1 MNKNKRKKIALRIT
15 SFVTIKIILF
25 VLFLLSLL
33 LKFFIWPAI
42 PNIKTNYFHK
52 QPAYAYAY
60 KQSLVFNPKHIHA
73 YLKEVANLKINT
85 MLKEKYSLLVFELEK
100 QKLAVSTQLG
110 LALKEQAKLLNEME
124 KMRKVNL
131 RLGHVLANYETKL
144 AMLTKEIDKLKEIIT
159 NNGFLMS
166 IFGSLKLAFSG
177 IYKGLK
183 CVYEN
188 VLEPAIKFIE
198 PGLKTV
204 EPFFQGASEFISKY
218 EKEILL
224 GVGVL
229 SAGAVLIPSLG
240 MGLTVGTLGGLS
252 SSVGTMYM

>member
-25 VLFLLSLL
+25 VLFLLFLL

-42 PNIKTNYFHK
+42 PNIKTNYFNK
-52 QPAYAYAY
+52 KPAHAYAY
-60 KQSLVFNPKHIHA
+60 KQSLVFNPKHIHS

-110 LALKEQAKLLNEME
+110 LALQEQAKLLNEME
-124 KMRKVNL
+124 KMRKVNW
-131 RLGHVLANYETKL
+131 RLGNVLAKYETKL
-144 AMLTKEIDKLKEIIT
+144 VMLTKEIDKLKEIIT

-166 IFGSLKLAFSG
+166 IFGALKFGFSG
-177 IYKGLK
+177 IYKCLK

-188 VLEPAIKFIE
+188 VLEPALKFVE
-198 PGLKTV
+198 PGLKIGEQLFSGT
-204 EPFFQGASEFISKY
+204 SEFISKH

-224 GVGVL
+224 SVGIL
-229 SAGAVLIPSLG
+229 SAGTVLIPSLG
-240 MGLTVGTLGGLS
+240 IGLTVGTLGGLS
-252 SSVGTMYM
+252 SSVGTMYI